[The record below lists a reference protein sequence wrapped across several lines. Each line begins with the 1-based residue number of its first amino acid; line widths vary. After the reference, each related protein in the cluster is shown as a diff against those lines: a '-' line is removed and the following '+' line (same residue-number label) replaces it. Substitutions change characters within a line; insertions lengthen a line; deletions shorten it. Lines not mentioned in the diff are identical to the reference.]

1 MAVLSKIRERSLFL
15 IIIIALALFSF
26 VLSGLFDGNLFNK
39 TATNIGEVNGEPIS
53 REEFAQQIEF
63 YRTRSNGRSSNTQNV
78 NNAWNTLI
86 REKIYLTQLE
96 KSGVV
101 VGEKDIWDALVA
113 QISSQNSPQFAN
125 EAGIFDPERLKEYIA
140 TLQDNSE
147 EDESGAAAWMSWVN
161 YEKGIKKNLEQNT
174 YNSLIRAG
182 LGSTLSE
189 GKRDYYFQNTSV
201 DVDFVYVP
209 FTSIPDS
216 LITVT
221 ADEMKSY
228 IKAHAKAYT
237 VEESRDIQFVQF
249 NIEATQEDEVAIE
262 QELIKMI
269 DDREE
274 YSNAAKSN
282 VTVVGFK
289 NAVDM
294 NEFNAENESDTPYDG
309 SFYNK
314 SGLAQS
320 VADSIF
326 NLQIGELYGPYKDN
340 GFYKL
345 SKVSAVKQLPDS
357 VKASHILIPFAG
369 SSTADATVTQTS
381 EEAKKV
387 ADSILAVVKGNNQKF
402 EELAKEMSVDKVSGA
417 KGGDLG
423 WFVYRTMIPEFRDY
437 SFENSKGDM
446 GVVQS
451 QFGYHIIRIDD
462 QKNRQ
467 RNVQVAT
474 FSRKIDPSEKTEN
487 EVFEKA
493 ETFASELSAGKDIT
507 ELGKEQNLTV
517 RPVLSLKVFDDNI
530 AELGSQRQIVRWT
543 FEENSEVGSIKRF
556 DIDNGYAVVSLT
568 SKNKA
573 GLSGKGQNVR
583 SILLNE
589 KKVALI
595 KERSTGTTLDEIAE
609 QNQVAKSSSM
619 AVSNTSP
626 VFAGVGRFVDISGVV
641 TALGENELAKNIVGK
656 SGVAF
661 ATVTKKALPAELQ
674 NYNANKMNQE
684 RSLTSRSLVIF
695 EALKENADIEDNRA
709 VFY

>member
-39 TATNIGEVNGEPIS
+39 TATNVGEVNGEPIS
-53 REEFAQQIEF
+53 REEFAQQVEF
-63 YRTRSNGRSSNTQNV
+63 YRSRSNGRSTNTQNI
-78 NNAWNTLI
+78 NNAWNTLV
-86 REKIYLTQLE
+86 REKIYQTQLE

-101 VGEKDIWDALVA
+101 VGEKDVWDAMVT

-125 EAGIFDPERLKEYIA
+125 EAGFFDAEKLKEYIA

-147 EDESGAAAWMSWVN
+147 EDENGASAWMSWIN

-174 YNSLIRAG
+174 YNALIRAG

-189 GKRDYYFQNTSV
+189 GKRDYDFQNISV
-201 DVDFVYVP
+201 DLDFVYVP
-209 FTSIPDS
+209 FASIPDS

-228 IKAHAKAYT
+228 IKSHAKEYT
-237 VEESRDIQFVQF
+237 VEASRDIQFVQF
-249 NIEATQEDEVAIE
+249 KIEATQEDEEAIK
-262 QELIKMI
+262 QELINMM

-282 VTVVGFK
+282 VIIVGFK

-294 NEFNAENESDTPYDG
+294 NEFNAENESDTPYNG
-309 SFYNK
+309 SFFNK
-314 SGLAQS
+314 SGLAATA
-320 VADSIF
+320 ADSIF
-326 NLQIGELYGPYKDN
+326 NLETGQVYGPYKEN

-345 SKVSAVKQLPDS
+345 SKVTAVKQLPDS

-369 SSTADATVTQTS
+369 SSAADPTITQTA
-381 EEAKKV
+381 EEAEKV
-387 ADSILAVVKGNNQKF
+387 ADSIFTVVKRNKTKF

-423 WFVYRTMIPEFRDY
+423 WFTYGTMIPEFRDY
-437 SFENSKGDM
+437 AFENSKGDV
-446 GVVQS
+446 GVVKS
-451 QFGYHIIRIDD
+451 QFGYHIIRIDE
-462 QKNRQ
+462 QKNKQ

-474 FSRKIDPSEKTEN
+474 FSRKIDPSETTEN
-487 EVFEKA
+487 NVFEKA
-493 ETFASELSAGKDIT
+493 ETFASDLSGEKDIA
-507 ELGKEQNLTV
+507 ELAKEQNLNA

-530 AELGSQRQIVRWT
+530 GELGPQRQIVRWT
-543 FEENSEVGSIKRF
+543 FEENSEVGEVKRF
-556 DIDNGYAVVSLT
+556 DVDNGYAVVMLS

-573 GLSGKGQNVR
+573 GLSGKGRNVR
-583 SILLNE
+583 NILLNE
-589 KKVALI
+589 KKAALI

-609 QNQVAKSSSM
+609 ENQVAKRSVM

-626 VFAGVGRFVDISGVV
+626 VFAGLGRFVDIAGVV
-641 TALGENELAKNIVGK
+641 TSLDENELAKNIEGK
-656 SGVAF
+656 NGVAF
-661 ATVTKKALPAELQ
+661 AIVTKKTLPAELK
-674 NYNANKMNQE
+674 NYNSNKLGLE
-684 RSLTSRSLVIF
+684 RSLTSRSLLIF
-695 EALKENADIEDNRA
+695 EALKENSDIEDNRA
-709 VFY
+709 FFY

>member
-53 REEFAQQIEF
+53 REEFAQQVELN
-63 YRTRSNGRSSNTQNV
+63 RTRSNGRSSNMQNI
-78 NNAWNTLI
+78 NNAWNSLV
-86 REKIYLTQLE
+86 REKIYQTQLE

-101 VGEKDIWDALVA
+101 VGEKDVWDAMVT
-113 QISSQNSPQFAN
+113 QIASQNSPQFAN
-125 EAGIFDPERLKEYIA
+125 EAGFFDPEKLKEYIA
-140 TLQDNSE
+140 TLKDNSE
-147 EDESGAAAWMSWVN
+147 EDESGAAAWMSWIN
-161 YEKGIKKNLEQNT
+161 YEKSIKKNLEQNT
-174 YNSLIRAG
+174 YNALIRAG

-189 GKRDYYFQNTSV
+189 GKRDYYFQNISV

-209 FTSIPDS
+209 FASIPDS
-216 LITVT
+216 LVTVT

-228 IKAHAKAYT
+228 IKAHPKDYT
-237 VEESRDIQFVQF
+237 VEESRDIEFVQF
-249 NIEATQEDEVAIE
+249 KIEATPEDEAAIE
-262 QELIKMI
+262 QELTKML

-282 VTVVGFK
+282 VTVAGFK
-289 NAVDM
+289 NATDM
-294 NEFNAENESDTPYDG
+294 DEFNAENESDTPYDG

-314 SGLAQS
+314 SGLPQNI
-320 VADSIF
+320 ADSIF
-326 NLQIGELYGPYKDN
+326 NLEVGQVYGPYKDN

-345 SKVSAVKQLPDS
+345 SKVTAVKQLPDS
-357 VKASHILIPFAG
+357 VKASHILIPFFG
-369 SSTADATVTQTS
+369 SSTADASVTQTS
-381 EEAKKV
+381 EQAKKV
-387 ADSILAVVKGNNQKF
+387 ADSILSVVKGNNRKF

-446 GVVQS
+446 GVVES

-462 QKNRQ
+462 QKNKQ
-467 RNVQVAT
+467 KNVKVAT
-474 FSRKIDPSEKTEN
+474 FARKIDASEKTEN
-487 EVFEKA
+487 DIFEKA
-493 ETFASELSAGKDIT
+493 ETFASEVSSGKDMA
-507 ELGKEQNLTV
+507 ELAKELNLTL
-517 RPVLSLKVFDDNI
+517 RPVLGLKVFDDNI
-530 AELGSQRQIVRWT
+530 GELGSQRQIVRWA
-543 FEENSEVGSIKRF
+543 FEEGSEVGNIKRF
-556 DIDNGYAVVSLT
+556 DIDNGYAVVMLT

-583 SILLNE
+583 NILLNE
-589 KKVALI
+589 KKAALI
-595 KERSTGTTLDEIAE
+595 KERSTGTTLDEIAV
-609 QNQVAKSSSM
+609 QNQVPKRTSL

-641 TALGENELAKNIVGK
+641 TALDENELAKNIIGK

-661 ATVTKKALPAELQ
+661 AVVTKKTLPAELQ
-674 NYNANKMNQE
+674 NYNANKLNLE
-684 RSLTSRSLVIF
+684 RSLTSRSLLIF

>member
-39 TATNIGEVNGEPIS
+39 TASNVGEVNGEPIK
-53 REEFAQQIEF
+53 REEFAQQVDF
-63 YRTRSNGRSSNTQNV
+63 YRSRSNGQSSNTQNV
-78 NNAWNTLI
+78 NNAWNTLV
-86 REKIYLTQLE
+86 REKIYQTQLE

-101 VGEKDIWDALVA
+101 VGEKDVWDAMVT

-125 EAGIFDPERLKEYIA
+125 EAGFFDPEKLKEYIA

-147 EDESGAAAWMSWVN
+147 EDENGAAAWMSWIN

-174 YNSLIRAG
+174 YNALIRAG

-189 GKRDYYFQNTSV
+189 GKRDYYFQNVNV

-209 FTSIPDS
+209 YNSIPDS

-221 ADEMKSY
+221 SDDMKSY

-249 NIEATQEDEVAIE
+249 KIAATPEDEVAIE
-262 QELIKMI
+262 QELINMMA
-269 DDREE
+269 DREE

-282 VTVVGFK
+282 VTVVGFT
-289 NAVDM
+289 NATDM

-309 SFYNK
+309 SYYNK
-314 SGLAQS
+314 IGLTPI
-320 VADSIF
+320 VADSVF
-326 NLQIGELYGPYKDN
+326 NLEIGQAYGPYKEN

-345 SKVSAVKQLPDS
+345 SKVTAIKQLPDS
-357 VKASHILIPFAG
+357 VKASHILIPFLG
-369 SSTADATVTQTS
+369 SSTADASVTQTS
-381 EEAKKV
+381 EQAEKM
-387 ADSILAVVKGNNQKF
+387 ADSILTVVKGNNQKF
-402 EELAKEMSVDKVSGA
+402 EELAKEMSIDKVSGA

-446 GVVQS
+446 GVVKS

-462 QKNRQ
+462 QKNKQ
-467 RNVQVAT
+467 RNVQIAT

-487 EVFEKA
+487 DVFEKA
-493 ETFASELSAGKDIT
+493 ETFASDLSAGKDIT
-507 ELGKEQNLTV
+507 ELAKEQNLTI
-517 RPVLSLKVFDDNI
+517 RPVVSLKVFDDNI

-556 DIDNGYAVVSLT
+556 DLDNGYAVVMLSA
-568 SKNKA
+568 KNKA
-573 GLSGKGQNVR
+573 GLSGKGKNVR

-589 KKVALI
+589 KKAALI
-595 KERSTGTTLDEIAE
+595 KERSTGTTLDEIAQ
-609 QNQVAKSSSM
+609 QNQVTKKSSM

-626 VFAGVGRFVDISGVV
+626 VFAGVGRFVDIAGVV
-641 TALGENELAKNIVGK
+641 TDLDENELAKNIVGK
-656 SGVAF
+656 SGIAF
-661 ATVTKKALPAELQ
+661 AQVTKKTMPTELQ
-674 NYNANKMNQE
+674 NYNANKLNLE
-684 RSLTSRSLVIF
+684 RSLTSRSLLIF